1 MPDAIA
7 LHAESAGLGTADA
20 KRAVNLKDAAGRFE
34 ALLIAQMLKSAR
46 DTDSGGWTG
55 EVDQAGSSIMDMAEQ
70 QLAELLGSQ
79 GSLGLA
85 RMVVSQLKSS
95 ADCWAYWAPPLLQR

>member
-1 MPDAIA
+1 MPDGIA
-7 LHAESAGLGTADA
+7 LHTESAGLGIADT
-20 KRAVNLKDAAGRFE
+20 KRAGNLKDAAGKFE

-46 DTDSGGWTG
+46 DTDSGGWSGDT
-55 EVDQAGSSIMDMAEQ
+55 DQSSSSIMDMAEQ

-85 RMVVSQLKSS
+85 RMVVSQLSPKK
-95 ADCWAYWAPPLLQR
+95 

>member
-1 MPDAIA
+1 MPDGIA
-7 LHAESAGLGTADA
+7 LHTESAGLGIADT
-20 KRAVNLKDAAGRFE
+20 KREGNLKDAAGKFE

-46 DTDSGGWTG
+46 DTDSAGWSG
-55 EVDQAGSSIMDMAEQ
+55 DINQSSSSIMDMAEQ

-85 RMVVSQLKSS
+85 RMVVNQLSPKK
-95 ADCWAYWAPPLLQR
+95 

>member
-1 MPDAIA
+1 MPDGIT
-7 LHAESAGLGTADA
+7 LHTESVGLEAADA
-20 KRAVNLKDAAGRFE
+20 KHAGNLKDAAGKFE

-46 DTDSGGWTG
+46 ETDSGGWSG
-55 EVDQAGSSIMDMAEQ
+55 DADQSSSSIMDMAEQ

-85 RMVVSQLKSS
+85 RMVVSQLSPKK
-95 ADCWAYWAPPLLQR
+95 